1 MLGSLEDKLYAHQAI
16 QDSVKVTD
24 AEIKGVMEEKLDF
37 IVGKIGSMDKVV
49 EYYKKNSEEELKS
62 YFDILKEQKLSSEKK
77 IVEDVEITPEEV
89 RNFLK
94 VLQRRITSLLKWK

>member
-1 MLGSLEDKLYAHQAI
+1 MSNVRKLLEDKLYAHQAI

-62 YFDILKEQKLSSEKK
+62 YFFDILKEQKLSSEMQKK

-89 RNFLK
+89 RNF
-94 VLQRRITSLLKWK
+94 

>member
-1 MLGSLEDKLYAHQAI
+1 
-16 QDSVKVTD
+16 
-24 AEIKGVMEEKLDF
+24 
-37 IVGKIGSMDKVV
+37 MDKVV

-62 YFDILKEQKLSSEKK
+62 YFFDILKEQKLSSEMQKK

-94 VLQRRITSLLKWK
+94 VLQRRITSLELKWK

>member
-1 MLGSLEDKLYAHQAI
+1 MSNVRKLLEDKLYAHQAI

-62 YFDILKEQKLSSEKK
+62 YFFDILKEQKLSSEM
-77 IVEDVEITPEEV
+77 
-89 RNFLK
+89 
-94 VLQRRITSLLKWK
+94 QRRS